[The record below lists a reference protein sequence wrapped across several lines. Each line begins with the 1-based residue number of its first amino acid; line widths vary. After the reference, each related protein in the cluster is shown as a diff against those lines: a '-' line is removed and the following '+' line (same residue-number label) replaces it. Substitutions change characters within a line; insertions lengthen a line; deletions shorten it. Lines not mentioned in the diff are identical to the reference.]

1 VITRL
6 PRRSRAWLGRRL
18 GDGAYIVLAARRRMA
33 LTNIESA
40 IPDLAPADRRRVCRG
55 SFQHLGL
62 MLVEFASL
70 LTQPPKRSLEGI
82 VLEGL
87 DHLQKTM
94 AIHGRAL
101 VLSAHLGNWEF
112 LALSHRLM
120 GFPATVVVRPLDA
133 PGLDTLAERLRSRA
147 GVELIDKRGAL
158 RPVLGAL
165 RRGRLVALLLDQ
177 NASRREGIFASFFGR
192 PASTPKSLA
201 VLALRTRTPVV
212 PMFIYRTG
220 IERHRVV
227 IHPPLF
233 VEDAPDAELAVADLT
248 QRCTTAIEA
257 AIRVAPD
264 QWMWIHNRWRTQP
277 LAPVAPS
284 GT

>member
-1 VITRL
+1 
-6 PRRSRAWLGRRL
+6 
-18 GDGAYIVLAARRRMA
+18 MA

-40 IPDLAPADRRRVCRG
+40 FPDLAPAARRRVCRG

-70 LTQPPKRSLEGI
+70 LTQPPERSLEGI

-112 LALSHRLM
+112 LALSHQLM
-120 GFPATVVVRPLDA
+120 GFPASVVVRPLDA
-133 PGLDTLAERLRSRA
+133 PGLDSLAERLRTRA

-220 IERHRVV
+220 IDRHRVV

-233 VEDAPDAELAVADLT
+233 VEDAPDAERAVADLT
-248 QRCTTAIEA
+248 QRCTSAIEA

-277 LAPVAPS
+277 LAPVGS
-284 GT
+284 DRS

>member
-1 VITRL
+1 
-6 PRRSRAWLGRRL
+6 
-18 GDGAYIVLAARRRMA
+18 MA

-40 IPDLAPADRRRVCRG
+40 FPGLVASDRRRICRG

-62 MLVEFASL
+62 MLTEFCSL
-70 LTQPPKRSLEGI
+70 LTEPPERSLEGI

-112 LALSHRLM
+112 LALAHRLM

-133 PGLDTLAERLRSRA
+133 PWLDALAERLRCRA

-177 NASRREGIFASFFGR
+177 NASRREGVFASFFGR

-201 VLALRTRTPVV
+201 VLAMRTRTPVV
-212 PMFIYRTG
+212 PMFIYRTDIG
-220 IERHRVV
+220 RHRVV
-227 IHPPLF
+227 IHPSLF
-233 VEDAPDAELAVADLT
+233 IEAAPDAELAVADLT
-248 QRCTTAIEA
+248 QRCTSAIEA
-257 AIRVAPD
+257 AIRDAPD
-264 QWMWIHNRWRTQP
+264 QWLWIHNRWRTQP
-277 LAPVAPS
+277 LAPIRPGA
-284 GT
+284 